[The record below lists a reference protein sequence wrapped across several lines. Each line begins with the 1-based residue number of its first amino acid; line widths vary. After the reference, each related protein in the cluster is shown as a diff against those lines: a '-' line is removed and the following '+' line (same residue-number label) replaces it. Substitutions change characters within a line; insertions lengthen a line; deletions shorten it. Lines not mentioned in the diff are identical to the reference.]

1 MQTLSDQLESVK
13 QELMLEKQKCRLL
26 EQNTSSANQSEGT
39 PVCNFALL
47 SSIPTCTAPHP
58 HTLTLTPTLPLLHTH
73 THFPCEAVGTKNSDG
88 EGESGRVLAERL
100 ATLEMR
106 ELNERQRADLA
117 VTRYRQTKEAM
128 SHLEER
134 NTELEERVS
143 ELSRKLLESQAKEG
157 ELSDRL
163 AGEEVV
169 LLFSPFPPFPPL
181 SFSFSSFSLTLC
193 SPLSNFTAFLTP
205 SPFVILLSPPFSPLS
220 FTLPSLLPLSLT
232 LQPSVSPPP
241 WCLLKVCFSPP
252 PGCLTLA
259 EKESLE
265 TRVQEL
271 KTSETKLK
279 LENAQLKEVAEVA
292 RQQSVAMEMWQ
303 KSRDLEMSSLRHQ
316 LLDLQMQSDEKTV
329 AGKLHHQIVTL
340 EISEATAL
348 KKVEEANSKVCI
360 RVTFPPSSL
369 ITSLALSHLF
379 SLTIGTLTV
388 VPSR

>member
-1 MQTLSDQLESVK
+1 MGK
-13 QELMLEKQKCRLL
+13 
-26 EQNTSSANQSEGT
+26 
-39 PVCNFALL
+39 
-47 SSIPTCTAPHP
+47 
-58 HTLTLTPTLPLLHTH
+58 
-73 THFPCEAVGTKNSDG
+73 KNSDG

-117 VTRYRQTKEAM
+117 VMRYKQTKEAL

-134 NTELEERVS
+134 NIELEERVS

-163 AGEEVV
+163 AGEG
-169 LLFSPFPPFPPL
+169 SGT
-181 SFSFSSFSLTLC
+181 SFSL
-193 SPLSNFTAFLTP
+193 P
-205 SPFVILLSPPFSPLS
+205 SPCLPPFFLS
-220 FTLPSLLPLSLT
+220 VPFPYTLFSSVKLHYVLNPLSLCDST
-232 LQPSVSPPP
+232 VSPLLSSFFHPAIPP
-241 WCLLKVCFSPP
+241 TSLPHSPTHCLSSPLAPAKKFVSPSP

-303 KSRDLEMSSLRHQ
+303 KARDLEMSSLRHQ

-340 EISEATAL
+340 EISEATVL

-360 RVTFPPSSL
+360 RVTFPPSSF

-379 SLTIGTLTV
+379 SLTTV
-388 VPSR
+388 LGHSHSPSSSQVMRLEASLLRCEHQRDELSSTVFHVRAESQGRIRHLRETIQV

>member
-1 MQTLSDQLESVK
+1 M
-13 QELMLEKQKCRLL
+13 
-26 EQNTSSANQSEGT
+26 
-39 PVCNFALL
+39 
-47 SSIPTCTAPHP
+47 
-58 HTLTLTPTLPLLHTH
+58 
-73 THFPCEAVGTKNSDG
+73 
-88 EGESGRVLAERL
+88 
-100 ATLEMR
+100 
-106 ELNERQRADLA
+106 
-117 VTRYRQTKEAM
+117 
-128 SHLEER
+128 
-134 NTELEERVS
+134 
-143 ELSRKLLESQAKEG
+143 
-157 ELSDRL
+157 
-163 AGEEVV
+163 
-169 LLFSPFPPFPPL
+169 
-181 SFSFSSFSLTLC
+181 
-193 SPLSNFTAFLTP
+193 
-205 SPFVILLSPPFSPLS
+205 
-220 FTLPSLLPLSLT
+220 
-232 LQPSVSPPP
+232 
-241 WCLLKVCFSPP
+241 
-252 PGCLTLA
+252 TLA

-360 RVTFPPSSL
+360 SVAFPPSSF
-369 ITSLALSHLF
+369 INSLALSHLF